1 MNHLYTWIDNI
12 IKKYRRITS
21 VVVLPP
27 KETQDIIDS
36 IPKNQRTILDEY
48 DPFAKKTTMV
58 ALDGNEVVYAQMA
71 STTKGFDSTIQESF
85 DKGKIIEQPIAH

>member
-1 MNHLYTWIDNI
+1 
-12 IKKYRRITS
+12 
-21 VVVLPP
+21 
-27 KETQDIIDS
+27 
-36 IPKNQRTILDEY
+36 
-48 DPFAKKTTMV
+48 MV